1 MGQDIR
7 DQFRRDRE
15 EVLDGLE
22 ALGASPPERRRAL
35 ERLAMLR
42 RCWKVHVLALEAV
55 IYRALESRD
64 AGAESS
70 RQAEERLVEHKR
82 IDAMFDRMQN
92 AKPGSITWRARL
104 VVLREM
110 MLRHL
115 ESEGD
120 LALRLEAVLPVDA
133 LDELSASYELV
144 RDKLAVLEL
153 AKAA

>member
-1 MGQDIR
+1 MGRDIR
-7 DQFRRDRE
+7 EQLRRDRE

-22 ALGASPPERRRAL
+22 ALSASPPERGLAL
-35 ERLAMLR
+35 ARLAALR
-42 RCWKVHVLALEAV
+42 RCWKVHMLSLEAV

-82 IDAMFDRMQN
+82 IDAMFDRMQA
-92 AKPGSITWRARL
+92 AKAGSITWRARHF
-104 VVLREM
+104 VVREM
-110 MLRHL
+110 ILHHL

-120 LALRLEAVLPVDA
+120 LALRLENSSPVEA
-133 LDELSASYELV
+133 LEELSASYELG
-144 RDKLAVLEL
+144 RDKLAVLED